1 MIVRNLK
8 ALGNLFEFIVK
19 HLGKAKQIV
28 ALPRKGDAHGANS
41 GGIKVFTMFQFGD
54 DEIEKFTAGLK
65 TKSRQRQDVPF
76 QPAEQ
81 GFDILGQF

>member
-1 MIVRNLK
+1 
-8 ALGNLFEFIVK
+8 LGNLFKFIVK
-19 HLGKAKQIV
+19 HLGKAKQVV

-54 DEIEKFTAGLK
+54 DEIEKFTASLK

-76 QPAEQ
+76 QPADQ
-81 GFDILGQF
+81 SFDIPGQF